1 MDKESLE
8 KNIISNMPKD
18 ELSFD
23 FDETD
28 WKEDSEE
35 SYGIFL
41 AIVPYADMMT
51 LLLVFFIFF
60 FMLKDVELG
69 WKILA
74 EKNKSQKEVR
84 ETETVVEKTVLD
96 SLRKLNERVITIPG
110 YVLFDSGK
118 ADLKWDAQ
126 TFLAK
131 IAEHIKKI
139 IKNDPNWQIR
149 IEGHTDDV
157 PIHNSKYPSNW
168 ELSTARALS
177 IVKFF
182 IRNNYF
188 KPDQMQI
195 MGYGEFKPKVPNDSP
210 LHRQMNRRVEII
222 LYKNYLK
229 LNERSDKK
237 NGGK

>member
-1 MDKESLE
+1 M
-8 KNIISNMPKD
+8 KD
-18 ELSFD
+18 NSKIKFFSQD

-28 WKEDSEE
+28 WANEEEE

-60 FMLKDVELG
+60 FMLRDVELG
-69 WKILA
+69 WKVFA
-74 EKNKSQKEVR
+74 KKNTEKIQKDEIIVQKAIID
-84 ETETVVEKTVLD
+84 TL
-96 SLRKLNERVITIPG
+96 SKLNERVINIPG
-110 YVLFDSGK
+110 YILFDSGK
-118 ADLKWDAQ
+118 AELKWNAQ

-131 IAEHIKKI
+131 VADHIKEI

-149 IEGHTDDV
+149 IEGHTDNI
-157 PIHNSKYPSNW
+157 PIHNSKFASNW

-182 IRNNYF
+182 IRNGYF

-195 MGYGEFKPKVPNDSP
+195 MGYGEFKPVVPNDTPS
-210 LHRQMNRRVEII
+210 HRQMNRRVEII
-222 LYKNYLK
+222 LYKNYHLNLK
-229 LNERSDKK
+229 
-237 NGGK
+237 

>member
-1 MDKESLE
+1 M
-8 KNIISNMPKD
+8 KD
-18 ELSFD
+18 NSKIKFFSQD

-28 WKEDSEE
+28 WANEEEE

-60 FMLKDVELG
+60 FMLRDVELG
-69 WKILA
+69 WKVLA
-74 EKNKSQKEVR
+74 KKNTEKIQKDEIIVQKAIID
-84 ETETVVEKTVLD
+84 TL
-96 SLRKLNERVITIPG
+96 SKLNERVINIPG
-110 YVLFDSGK
+110 YILFDSGK
-118 ADLKWDAQ
+118 AELKWNAQ

-131 IAEHIKKI
+131 VADHIKEI

-149 IEGHTDDV
+149 IEGHTDNI
-157 PIHNSKYPSNW
+157 PIHNSRFASNW

-182 IRNNYF
+182 IRNGYF

-195 MGYGEFKPKVPNDSP
+195 MGYGEFKPVVPNDTPS
-210 LHRQMNRRVEII
+210 HRQMNRRVEII
-222 LYKNYLK
+222 LYKNYHLNLK
-229 LNERSDKK
+229 
-237 NGGK
+237 

>member
-1 MDKESLE
+1 M
-8 KNIISNMPKD
+8 KD
-18 ELSFD
+18 NSKIKFFSQD

-28 WKEDSEE
+28 WANEEEE

-60 FMLKDVELG
+60 FMLRDVELG
-69 WKILA
+69 WKVLA
-74 EKNKSQKEVR
+74 KKNTEKIQKDEIIVQKAIID
-84 ETETVVEKTVLD
+84 TL
-96 SLRKLNERVITIPG
+96 SKLNERVINIPG
-110 YVLFDSGK
+110 YILFDSGK
-118 ADLKWDAQ
+118 AELKWNAQ

-131 IAEHIKKI
+131 VAGHIKEI

-149 IEGHTDDV
+149 IEGHTDNI
-157 PIHNSKYPSNW
+157 PIHNSRFASNW

-182 IRNNYF
+182 IRNGYF

-195 MGYGEFKPKVPNDSP
+195 MGYGEFKPVVPNDTPS
-210 LHRQMNRRVEII
+210 HRQMNRRVEII
-222 LYKNYLK
+222 LYKNYHLNLK
-229 LNERSDKK
+229 
-237 NGGK
+237 

>member
-1 MDKESLE
+1 M
-8 KNIISNMPKD
+8 KD
-18 ELSFD
+18 NSKIKFFSQD

-28 WKEDSEE
+28 WANEEEE

-60 FMLKDVELG
+60 FMLRDVELG
-69 WKILA
+69 WKVLA
-74 EKNKSQKEVR
+74 KKNTEKIQKDEIIVQKAIID
-84 ETETVVEKTVLD
+84 TL
-96 SLRKLNERVITIPG
+96 SKLNERVINIPG
-110 YVLFDSGK
+110 YILFDSGK
-118 ADLKWDAQ
+118 AELKWNAQ

-131 IAEHIKKI
+131 VADHIKEI

-149 IEGHTDDV
+149 IEGHTDNI
-157 PIHNSKYPSNW
+157 PIHNSKFASNW

-182 IRNNYF
+182 IRNGYF

-195 MGYGEFKPKVPNDSP
+195 MGYGEFKPVVPNDTPS
-210 LHRQMNRRVEII
+210 HRQMNRRVEII
-222 LYKNYLK
+222 LYKNYHLNLK
-229 LNERSDKK
+229 
-237 NGGK
+237 